1 MVVTVS
7 KWGNS
12 QGFRVPK
19 ELLEKLNL
27 SIGDTVKINCEK
39 DRLIIK
45 PAKKEKKYNIKEL
58 VKAMP
63 SDYKATE
70 EFDTK
75 IGIEK
80 W

>member
-1 MVVTVS
+1 MVVAIS

-12 QGFRVPK
+12 QGFRIPK

-27 SIGDTVKINCEK
+27 SIGDMVKINCEK
-39 DRLIIK
+39 DRLIIQ
-45 PAKKEKKYNIKEL
+45 PAKKKKKYDINEL
-58 VKAMP
+58 VESLP
-63 SDYKATE
+63 LDYKTVE

-75 IGIEK
+75 IGSEE